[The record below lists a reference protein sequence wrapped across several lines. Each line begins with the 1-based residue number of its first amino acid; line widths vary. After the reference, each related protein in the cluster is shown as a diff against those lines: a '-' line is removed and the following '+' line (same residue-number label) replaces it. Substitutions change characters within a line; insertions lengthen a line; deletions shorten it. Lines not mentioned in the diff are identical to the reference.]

1 MINCTIFLYIMQ
13 NLQID
18 NIKKLS
24 VESLNEMLKKEQ
36 INSLHI
42 AYEKH
47 DNCKI
52 LENIAI
58 IYGFF
63 GTDIF
68 RILATTRALSIMLKS
83 DPKPQDIVF
92 VEAQRN
98 KDNAAFAWLENYGVK
113 YIFKE
118 YTEESEGLLLKTA
131 LWNIGA
137 ASTNAEKL
145 CFIDSDIVFCNQ
157 DWLESVYSAFDQFD
171 VLSLA
176 GQCYYEGDNQAKEL
190 IESIGHRICRTHD
203 TEFYGHIGFNIG
215 MTRKSYIA
223 YGKFEAFNLNDD
235 VWFWTKI
242 LGTNIYNENKGWIPY
257 KTDENMK
264 YGLPFKIGSTEE
276 ICCHLD
282 HKKKIIKN
290 KLYGWIS
297 YLGTDVPFE
306 DISYEKDIPTWT
318 NTKAGKTIKLA
329 FEKAKNVEAD
339 NENCKQLAQQILLD
353 AKKEVY
359 GEIDKEHPLVIMTAF
374 VPDFR
379 HKNIESIF
387 EHREMLERTCKQ
399 SFTYVCFTNEISVE
413 DAQKKCLD
421 VIPFSSISVKNNRNL
436 WKTEMNRKDIKLPKN
451 STVIWIDINTVFKSE
466 FEITRNK

>member
-1 MINCTIFLYIMQ
+1 MQ
-13 NLQID
+13 SLQSD
-18 NIKKLS
+18 NFKKIS
-24 VESLNEMLKKEQ
+24 VDSLNEMLKNEQ
-36 INSLHI
+36 ANSLHV
-42 AYEKH
+42 AYEKC
-47 DNCKI
+47 DSYKI
-52 LENIAI
+52 LENIAV

-68 RILATTRALSIMLKS
+68 RILATTRALSVMLQS
-83 DPKPQDIVF
+83 NPKPQDIVF

-118 YTEESEGLLLKTA
+118 YTEDSEGLLLKTA

-137 ASTNAEKL
+137 TNTDAEKL
-145 CFIDSDIVFCNQ
+145 CFIDSDVVFCNQ
-157 DWLESVYSAFDQFD
+157 DWLDSVYCAFNQFD
-171 VLSLA
+171 VLCLA
-176 GQCYYEGDNQAKEL
+176 GWCYYEGNDSTKEL
-190 IESIGHRICRTHD
+190 IESIGHRIYRTHN

-257 KTDENMK
+257 KTYENMK
-264 YGLPFKIGSTEE
+264 YGLPFNIGSTEE

-306 DISYEKDIPTWT
+306 DISYKKDIPTWT
-318 NTKAGKTIKLA
+318 NTKVGKTIKLA

-359 GEIDKEHPLVIMTAF
+359 GEIDEEHPLIIMTAF

-379 HKNIESIF
+379 HKSIETIF
-387 EHREMLERTCKQ
+387 EHKEMLERTCKQ
-399 SFTYVCFTNEISVE
+399 PFIYVCFTDEISIE
-413 DAQKKCLD
+413 DAQEKGLD
-421 VIPFSSISVKNNRNL
+421 VIPFSSKTVKNNRNL
-436 WKTEMNRKDIKLPKN
+436 WINEINRKDIKIPKN
-451 STVIWIDINTVFKSE
+451 ATVVWIDIYKTFESE
-466 FEITRNK
+466 FEIVRNQT